1 MFCLEPAIGD
11 LFEFVVPQINA
22 HWEDVAFTALRYDI
36 PTVEGIQAKHLN
48 NVKKCCQEMFKI
60 WLTTSHGV
68 KPKTWST
75 LLTQLKKVEELVAVT
90 EVIEKRLM
98 K

>member
-1 MFCLEPAIGD
+1 MFCLEPKIGD
-11 LFEFVVPQINA
+11 LFEFVVPQIKA
-22 HWEDVAFTALRYDI
+22 HWQDVAYTALRYDI
-36 PTVEGIQAKHLN
+36 PTVEGIQTQHPTNIKR
-48 NVKKCCQEMFKI
+48 CCQDMFKI
-60 WLTTSHGV
+60 WLTTSHGI

-75 LLTQLKKVEELVAVT
+75 LLTQLKKVEELVTVT